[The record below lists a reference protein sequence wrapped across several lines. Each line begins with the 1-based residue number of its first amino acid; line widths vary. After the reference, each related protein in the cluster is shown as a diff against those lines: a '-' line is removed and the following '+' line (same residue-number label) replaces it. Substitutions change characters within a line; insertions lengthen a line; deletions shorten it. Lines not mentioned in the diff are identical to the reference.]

1 MKIDRLDHLVL
12 TVKDIEKSCQFYS
25 QVLGMQR
32 ISFAQG
38 RQALKFGKQKINLH
52 EYNKEF
58 EPKALKPTPGSADL
72 CLITEAALSEVIQ
85 HLDSC
90 QVDIIQ
96 GPVKRTGAMGPITSI
111 YIRDPDQNLIEIAT
125 YEPQTQLTS
134 SQRQLSV

>member
-38 RQALKFGKQKINLH
+38 RQALKFGNQKINLH

-134 SQRQLSV
+134 SQR

>member
-38 RQALKFGKQKINLH
+38 RQGLKFGKQKINLH